1 MKLTN
6 EQIAIIDQ
14 TLMDKGV
21 VYDDIK
27 LELIDH
33 IATDIENQLENQ
45 ESDFDAALSK
55 DIVKWEK
62 ALEETSNIWG
72 NVIGS
77 RIVKEKF
84 SKITKN
90 KLKFSLLA
98 VVIFSVLMTAITK
111 LKPEEYVYNNLY
123 LVFYSVYSLICLINI
138 ISMFFIWKFKIK
150 TIYGRFVQANLG
162 YTAFNF
168 YLIYSGLNRVGNLYR
183 HYNRKSFFENFF
195 FEWFLHGFFFFMA
208 VYLVMVAIEHFKT
221 IKKYRLV

>member
-14 TLMDKGV
+14 TLIDKGLI
-21 VYDDIK
+21 YEDIK

-45 ESDFDAALSK
+45 GSNFDAPLSK
-55 DIVKWEK
+55 DKWEK
-62 ALEETSNIWG
+62 AVEETSNIWV

-90 KLKFSLLA
+90 QYKFSLLA
-98 VVIFSVLMTAITK
+98 VIVFSALMTTITR
-111 LKPEEYVYNNLY
+111 LKPEEYVYNNLH

-138 ISMFFIWKFKIK
+138 ITMFFIWKLKIK
-150 TIYGRFVQANLG
+150 TIYGRFFIQANLG

-183 HYNRKSFFENFF
+183 YYNYKSFSNFL
-195 FEWFLHGFFFFMA
+195 EWVLKGFFFFMA
-208 VYLVMVAIEHFKT
+208 VYLVMVAVEHFKI
-221 IKKYRLV
+221 IKKYKLV

>member
-14 TLMDKGV
+14 ALMDKGLI
-21 VYDDIK
+21 YEDIK

-45 ESDFDAALSK
+45 EFDFDAALSK
-55 DIVKWEK
+55 DIIKWEK

-90 KLKFSLLA
+90 QYKFSLLA
-98 VVIFSVLMTAITK
+98 VVIFSILMTTITR
-111 LKPEEYVYNNLY
+111 LKPEEYVYNNLH

-138 ISMFFIWKFKIK
+138 IIMFFIWKLKTK
-150 TIYGRFVQANLG
+150 TIYGRFFQANLG

-168 YLIYSGLNRVGNLYR
+168 YLIYSGLNRLSNLYR
-183 HYNRKSFFENFF
+183 YYNYKSVFLNFL
-195 FEWFLHGFFFFMA
+195 EWVFKGFFFFMA
-208 VYLVMVAIEHFKT
+208 VYLVMIALEHFKI
-221 IKKYRLV
+221 IKKYKLV

>member
-14 TLMDKGV
+14 TLIDKDLI
-21 VYDDIK
+21 YEDIK

-45 ESDFDAALSK
+45 GSNFDAALSK
-55 DIVKWEK
+55 DKWEK
-62 ALEETSNIWG
+62 ALEETSNIWV

-84 SKITKN
+84 SKINTN
-90 KLKFSLLA
+90 QYKFSLLA
-98 VVIFSVLMTAITK
+98 VIVFSVLMTTITK
-111 LKPEEYVYNNLY
+111 LKPEEYFYNNLH
-123 LVFYSVYSLICLINI
+123 LVFYSVYFLICLINI

-150 TIYGRFVQANLG
+150 TIYGRFFQVNIG

-168 YLIYSGLNRVGNLYR
+168 YLIYSGLNRVSNLYR
-183 HYNRKSFFENFF
+183 YYNYKSIFSNFS
-195 FEWFLHGFFFFMA
+195 EWVLKGFFFFTA
-208 VYLVMVAIEHFKT
+208 VYLVMIAVEHFKI
-221 IKKYRLV
+221 IKKYKLV